1 MIVKA
6 IVRVQGDPSVGL
18 NHRFY
23 IVDDLEIDDL
33 VPHVREVRLALRE
46 CFARITG
53 EHINDVTV
61 RFVNDDILAA
71 EKELDERRGLI

>member
-33 VPHVREVRLALRE
+33 VHGADVRLALRE

-61 RFVNDDILAA
+61 RFVNEDILAA